1 MTAPLTVMIT
11 IGIRHQNP
19 MVLCQLKSRAR
30 PVVVRRNHTIG
41 FRRWSV
47 NCFGHQMYSP
57 VTARTRNARLLM
69 PVADRPVARYSP
81 VAPMY
86 RCQLV
91 IDWKNWVVR
100 AEPGPRMAPV

>member
-11 IGIRHQNP
+11 IGIRLQNP

-30 PVVVRRNHTIG
+30 AVVVRRNHRIG
-41 FRRWSV
+41 FKRWRV
-47 NCFGHQMYSP
+47 NCFGHQIYSP
-57 VTARTRNARLLM
+57 VTARTRNARLLI
-69 PVADRPVARYSP
+69 PVTDRPVARYSP
-81 VAPMY
+81 VGPMY

-100 AEPGPRMAPV
+100 AEA